1 MHYHKRSLC
10 SPVILPDAA
19 RAFPALL
26 TTLLL
31 CLFTAGTARSQ
42 TPDNDPAVLV
52 RRVADHILQTTSFRF
67 VNPKTSETYTSTKGL
82 TPSADIKAE
91 SKFNKWQYVN
101 GVLAVGMMQ
110 TAAVLKDTKYSD
122 YARKNYDFIFSNLDY
137 FRKQY
142 DGGATGVEWRPVMKI
157 GSLDDCGSMAA
168 GLLEVYAFDKNSAY
182 MDYLQ
187 RVGDYIR
194 NKQVR
199 FPDGTLARNNPRKMT
214 LWADDLYMS
223 VPFLAR
229 MGKTTGDKAYFDF
242 AVQQVE
248 AFNRYIYDSLSGLY
262 FHVFYNDENTNGV
275 AHWGRCNGWVALAQT
290 ALLDALPA
298 DDPRRPRLTKM
309 LLRQII
315 GFSRY
320 QDSTGMWHQLL
331 DKPDS
336 YMESS
341 VTAMFIYT
349 VAHAVN
355 KGWISPHYLSI
366 ALNGWDGLSRR
377 VTADGQVTDICIG
390 TNVEENIRFY
400 YARPRETNDTHGLG
414 PFLLAGTELILAKE
428 KMPATRRSS
437 TTSSTSNGSTTAPG
451 IAPASPATASSS
463 FPSPTAAPAPPKIS
477 SPASSPTNP

>member
-1 MHYHKRSLC
+1 MNGTKRWL
-10 SPVILPDAA
+10 
-19 RAFPALL
+19 AFGFF
-26 TTLLL
+26 LLL
-31 CLFTAGTARSQ
+31 AGMGKAQS
-42 TPDNDPAVLV
+42 PDNDPAVLV
-52 RRVADHILQTTSFRF
+52 RRVADHILQTTTFRF
-67 VNPKTSETYTSTKGL
+67 VNSKTNETYTTTRNLAAS
-82 TPSADIKAE
+82 PDVKAE

-110 TAAVLKDTKYSD
+110 TAAVLSDPKYSD

-137 FRKQY
+137 FKKQY
-142 DGGATGVEWRPVMKI
+142 DGGATTVEWRPVMKI

-168 GLLEVYAFDKNSAY
+168 GLLEVYALDKNTAY

-187 RVGDYIR
+187 RVGDYIK

-229 MGKTTGDKAYFDF
+229 MGKTTGDRSYFDF

-262 FHVFYNDENTNGV
+262 YHVFYNDENTNGV
-275 AHWGRCNGWVALAQT
+275 AHWGRCNGWVALAQS
-290 ALLDALPA
+290 ALLDALPL
-298 DDPRRPRLTKM
+298 DDTRRPHLQKM

-320 QDSTGMWHQLL
+320 QDSTGLWHQVL
-331 DKPDS
+331 DRSDS
-336 YMESS
+336 YLESS
-341 VTAMFIYT
+341 VTAMFVYT

-366 ALNGWDGLSRR
+366 ALNGWDGLSRK
-377 VTADGQVTDICIG
+377 VTADGQLTDICIG

-414 PFLLAGTELILAKE
+414 AFLLAGTELIIAKAN
-428 KMPATRRSS
+428 MP
-437 TTSSTSNGSTTAPG
+437 
-451 IAPASPATASSS
+451 
-463 FPSPTAAPAPPKIS
+463 KK
-477 SPASSPTNP
+477 

>member
-1 MHYHKRSLC
+1 MQQYKRLSFLLFGALLF
-10 SPVILPDAA
+10 SAASAQSPDA
-19 RAFPALL
+19 
-26 TTLLL
+26 
-31 CLFTAGTARSQ
+31 
-42 TPDNDPAVLV
+42 DPAVLV
-52 RRVADHILQTTSFRF
+52 RRVADHILQTTTFRF
-67 VNPKTSETYTSTKGL
+67 VNSKTNETYASTKGL
-82 TPSADIKAE
+82 PPSSDIKAE

-110 TAAVLKDTKYSD
+110 TATVLNDPKYSG
-122 YARKNYDFIFSNLDY
+122 YARRNYDFIFGNLDY
-137 FRKQY
+137 FKKQF
-142 DGGATGVEWRPVMKI
+142 DAGATSVEWRPLLRI

-168 GLLEVYAFDKNSAY
+168 GLLEVYALDKSPAY

-229 MGKTTGDKAYFDF
+229 MGKTTGDKTYFDF

-262 FHVFYNDENTNGV
+262 YHVYYNDENTNGV
-275 AHWGRCNGWVALAQT
+275 AHWGRCNGWVALAQS

-298 DDPRRPRLTKM
+298 DDPRRPHLQKM
-309 LLRQII
+309 LLRQIL

-336 YMESS
+336 YIESS

-355 KGWISPHYLSI
+355 KGYISPHYLSI
-366 ALNGWDGLSRR
+366 ALNGWDGLARH
-377 VTADGQVTDICIG
+377 VTADGQLTDICIG

-414 PFLLAGTELILAKE
+414 AFLLAGTELILAKE
-428 KMPATRRSS
+428 NTKEKAR
-437 TTSSTSNGSTTAPG
+437 
-451 IAPASPATASSS
+451 
-463 FPSPTAAPAPPKIS
+463 
-477 SPASSPTNP
+477 

>member
-1 MHYHKRSLC
+1 M
-10 SPVILPDAA
+10 LP
-19 RAFPALL
+19 F
-26 TTLLL
+26 LLL
-31 CLFTAGTARSQ
+31 VVVRTGFAQGPEA
-42 TPDNDPAVLV
+42 DPADLV

-67 VNPKTSETYTSTKGL
+67 VNSKTNESYASTKGL
-82 TPSADIKAE
+82 APSPDIKAE

-110 TAAVLKDTKYSD
+110 TAAVLKDPKYSD

-137 FRKQY
+137 FRQQY
-142 DGGATGVEWRPVMKI
+142 EGGTTSIEWRPVFRI

-168 GLLEVYAFDKNSAY
+168 GLLEVYAFDKNPAY
-182 MDYLQ
+182 LDYLR

-194 NKQVR
+194 NKQVK

-214 LWADDLYMS
+214 IWADDLYMS
-223 VPFLAR
+223 VPYLAR
-229 MGKTTGDKAYFDF
+229 MGKTTGDKSYFDF

-248 AFNRYIYDSLSGLY
+248 AFNHYLYDSLTGLY
-262 FHVFYNDENTNGV
+262 FHVFYNDENMNGV

-298 DDPRRPRLTKM
+298 DDPRRPRLQRM
-309 LLRQII
+309 LERQIV

-336 YMESS
+336 YPESS

-355 KGWISPHYLSI
+355 KGWINPRFLSV
-366 ALNGWDGLSRR
+366 ALNGWDGLAHH

-414 PFLLAGTELILAKE
+414 AFLLAGTELVLAKE
-428 KMPATRRSS
+428 RAR
-437 TTSSTSNGSTTAPG
+437 
-451 IAPASPATASSS
+451 
-463 FPSPTAAPAPPKIS
+463 
-477 SPASSPTNP
+477 